1 MKQLCESLAMKYR
14 DLLDKVD
21 ELEEETE
28 LAECM
33 YFGAVEKLKDVQRD
47 LTKLDDVQH
56 MRRVIKPFLT
66 QWGMM
71 GRVVERKG
79 LRWMELGET
88 LRSLEKEFKQLWS
101 RSFLTIEF
109 NEEKIS
115 KAIKNIYSRLDPIPY
130 IGGPTSIPK
139 ILHLLNPEIFV
150 MWNTDIRENYRKKNN
165 RIRDTPEGY
174 LEFLI
179 EVKEELKEA
188 IYDRQKESG
197 KELDRIE
204 QEIRSRYKN
213 KTLARIVD
221 EYNWIVAHPF
231 R

>member
-1 MKQLCESLAMKYR
+1 MKYK

-21 ELEEETE
+21 ELEEETK

-56 MRRVIKPFLT
+56 IRRVIKPFLT

-71 GRVVERKG
+71 GRVVEREG

-88 LRSLEKEFKQLWS
+88 LRSLEKEFKELWGE
-101 RSFLTIEF
+101 SFLTIEF
-109 NEEKIS
+109 NEEKFS
-115 KAIKNIYSRLDPIPY
+115 RAIKSIYSRLDPIPY

-139 ILHLLNPEIFV
+139 ILHLFNPEIFV
-150 MWNTDIRENYRKKNN
+150 MWDTKIRENYRKKNN

-174 LEFLI
+174 LEFLK
-179 EVKEELKEA
+179 EVQKELKEA
-188 IYDRQKESG
+188 VRERQRETG
-197 KELDRIE
+197 KGLDDVE
-204 QEIRSRYKN
+204 QEIRSRYNN

-221 EYNWIVAHPF
+221 EYNWIKKHPF
-231 R
+231 K

>member
-1 MKQLCESLAMKYR
+1 MKYK

-21 ELEEETE
+21 ELEEETK

-56 MRRVIKPFLT
+56 IRRVIKPFLT

-79 LRWMELGET
+79 LRWMELGEI
-88 LRSLEKEFKQLWS
+88 LRSLEKEFKELWGE
-101 RSFLTIEF
+101 SFLTIEF
-109 NEEKIS
+109 NEEKFS
-115 KAIKNIYSRLDPIPY
+115 RAIKSIYSRLDPIPY

-139 ILHLLNPEIFV
+139 ILHLFNPEIFV
-150 MWNTDIRENYRKKNN
+150 MWDTKIRENYRKKNN

-174 LEFLI
+174 LEFLK
-179 EVKEELKEA
+179 EVQKELKEA
-188 IYDRQKESG
+188 VRERQRETG
-197 KELDRIE
+197 KGLDDIE
-204 QEIRSRYKN
+204 QEIRSRYNN

-221 EYNWIVAHPF
+221 EYNWIKKHPF
-231 R
+231 K